1 MVTDDQR
8 ALQQLINTH
17 KVTSIIM
24 PLIEAVEIN
33 RRSGTIQG
41 LNTSSLLKQVIE
53 VGSELYQVLIDD
65 DGIVETG
72 LVSDKLF
79 VALSMSLR
87 NSIVLYNNPSL
98 ALMKDE
104 MLSVFKDNIEFI
116 QRYQNKFVAER
127 SVNPEHTTE
136 TEAAKFKQDALGYVL
151 PAFSRMFMPVYL
163 FHTNLYTSGFIDEA
177 KLAECNKEVFSF
189 CFDVVEKLVERISKA
204 QGKADVL
211 FRANTLVMCADM
223 LAYVIRDYH
232 RKLIKNESVLKSYI
246 DNPTQGIERLV
257 PSLYANFKV
266 LNDETEKAL
275 NLILGDGWRESA

>member
-17 KVTSIIM
+17 KVTSIVM

-33 RRSGTIQG
+33 RRSGTIQN
-41 LNTSSLLKQVIE
+41 LHTSDLLKQVIE

-65 DGIVETG
+65 ETIVETG

-116 QRYQNKFVAER
+116 QRYQNKLANER
-127 SVNPEHTTE
+127 SVNKESIADVDLLKH
-136 TEAAKFKQDALGYVL
+136 KQEALGYVL

-163 FHTNLYTSGFIDEA
+163 FHTNLYTSGFVSEV
-177 KLAECNKEVFSF
+177 KLAECNKEVFSY
-189 CFDVVEKLVERISKA
+189 CVEIVEKLVDRISKS
-204 QGKADVL
+204 QGKADVM
-211 FRANTLVMCADM
+211 FRVNTLVMCADM
-223 LAYVIRDYH
+223 VAYVLRDYH
-232 RKLIKNESVLKSYI
+232 KKLIKNEAVLKDYI
-246 DNPTQGIERLV
+246 KNPVQGVEKLV
-257 PSLYANFKV
+257 PSLYGNFKV
-266 LNDETEKAL
+266 LNDETERAL
-275 NLILGDGWRESA
+275 DLILGDGWRESD

>member
-17 KVTSIIM
+17 KVTSIIL

-33 RRSGTIQG
+33 RRSGTIQN
-41 LNTSSLLKQVIE
+41 LSASTLLKQVIE

-116 QRYQNKFVAER
+116 QRYQNKFVSER
-127 SVNPEHTTE
+127 SINQEHTTE
-136 TEAAKFKQDALGYVL
+136 TDAAKLKQDALGYIL

-163 FHTNLYTSGFIDEA
+163 FHTNLYTSGFISEA
-177 KLAECNKEVFSF
+177 KLAECNKEVFAY
-189 CFDVVEKLVERISKA
+189 CIDVVEKLVDRISKA

-211 FRANTLVMCADM
+211 FRANTLVMCSDM
-223 LAYVIRDYH
+223 LAYVLRDYH
-232 RKLIKNESVLKSYI
+232 RKLIKNEAVLKGYI
-246 DNPTQGIERLV
+246 ENPIQGIERLV

-275 NLILGDGWRESA
+275 DLILGEGWRDPA

>member
-177 KLAECNKEVFSF
+177 KLAECNKEVFAY
-189 CFDVVEKLVERISKA
+189 CIDVVEKLVERISKA

-246 DNPTQGIERLV
+246 DNPIQGIERLV